1 MATKKTGLI
10 AKVKEAVT
18 SVFSDKPERK
28 SPKRVEAGR
37 KAAVTAKVNKAAKT
51 AKKAVKKAVA
61 TVTKAPAKKR
71 ARAKTAA

>member
-10 AKVKEAVT
+10 ATVKEAVA
-18 SVFSDKPERK
+18 SVFSDKPARK
-28 SPKRVEAGR
+28 SPKRVEAGK

-61 TVTKAPAKKR
+61 SVKKAPAKKR
-71 ARAKTAA
+71 ARAAA